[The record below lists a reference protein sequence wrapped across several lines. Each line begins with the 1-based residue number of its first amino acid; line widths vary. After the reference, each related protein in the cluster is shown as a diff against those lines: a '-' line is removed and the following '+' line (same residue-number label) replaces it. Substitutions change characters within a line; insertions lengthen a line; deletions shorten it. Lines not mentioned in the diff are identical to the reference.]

1 LETAV
6 SGSAIARHGTV
17 RRSDVRRRA
26 NVESDFRE
34 RRSIAKQGEIMKRK
48 LVIRRMQVIAA
59 ATLALGTSA
68 AFADDSSMSVLTGES
83 YAYFNHLDYS
93 LGKFNIARTADGQ
106 RRDAVVRM
114 PVKPRDASKRA
125 EKPIM
130 LAEQPPI
137 TLRSPFRD
145 DTGA

>member
-1 LETAV
+1 
-6 SGSAIARHGTV
+6 
-17 RRSDVRRRA
+17 
-26 NVESDFRE
+26 
-34 RRSIAKQGEIMKRK
+34 MKRK
-48 LVIRRMQVIAA
+48 LVIRRMQLIAA

-93 LGKFNIARTADGQ
+93 LGKFNIARAADAQG
-106 RRDAVVRM
+106 RNAVVRM
-114 PVKPRDASKRA
+114 PVKPRDAGQT

-130 LAEQPPI
+130 LADQPRI